1 MDLIRSGETKAFVTV
16 HLGGG
21 PAVDAANLLIRKFK
35 EKTGVE
41 LEQKRAVGF
50 DDITRCLQISLCT
63 SAGYELTGE
72 ELTTPDLQGRQQVP
86 DDGFVTDLA
95 RIGKD
100 IGVVMSAPD
109 RGCLVSGVGEILRS
123 IEFGKKDVRLVRL
136 PPKVFRPEKELR
148 GVCLTM
154 PPDGEFSVW
163 SEDEL
168 RYLLEEWAV
177 WGYNV
182 LLMRHVM
189 HAYRSDFRADPN
201 GPGSVTLR
209 RHQMLAGIC
218 AEFGMKVG
226 LVTVANSA
234 YQDRAMV
241 DLRATDSTDNIRRGG
256 SPTLLCPSTHQGR
269 AYLLDDREHL
279 FRDVEPVD
287 VLWLWPFDPGGCW
300 CPRCAPWAKTFLGLA
315 QEIARSLKRYHSRSQ
330 AYVNTRWFLAEDFDL
345 LDEYLESEPD
355 WLDGI
360 VLDEFDARRGQ
371 RSITELKRLAARF
384 GSRTRVI
391 FSPAISMTP
400 FAAGEGRICQERGRL
415 GANPR
420 IGPLFSQYGQMAQ
433 HLSSVVPAS
442 ETVGDDQ
449 AKAACVRWGW
459 TAPARYEDVIG
470 EYWRWHFNVKTDA
483 GLELV
488 RCLDL
493 NPTHGDA
500 DRVAAEEKA
509 AEALS
514 HQLSPE
520 DRESWRWQT
529 CEARVRLD
537 GILSRTPLLEEELSA
552 LKSELKK
559 AVEGRTTKSKVLKA
573 VYDCL
578 ERLKEREKLVD
589 QLVET
594 ADALQRD
601 VYRVGP
607 ERELTCSGFQL
618 AEDCGRGS
626 ARQWIRRL
634 QSAAGKKAFADL
646 RTAVTEAA
654 ADLEAD
660 G

>member
-1 MDLIRSGETKAFVTV
+1 MDLIKSGETKAFVTV

-21 PAVDAANLLIRKFK
+21 PAVDAADLLIRKFR

-86 DDGFVTDLA
+86 EDGFVADLA
-95 RIGKD
+95 RIGRD

-109 RGCLVSGVGEILRS
+109 LGCLVSGVGEILRS

-136 PPKVFRPEKELR
+136 PPKVFQPEKELR
-148 GVCLTM
+148 GVYLTM
-154 PPDGEFSVW
+154 PPDGELSVW
-163 SEDEL
+163 SEDQL

-182 LLMRHVM
+182 VVMRHVM
-189 HAYRSDFRADPN
+189 HAYRSDFRVDPN
-201 GPGSVTLR
+201 GAGSIALR
-209 RHQMLAGIC
+209 RHQMLARLC

-226 LVTVANSA
+226 LVTVANNA

-241 DLRATDSTDNIRRGG
+241 DLRATDPVDDIRRGA

-279 FRDVEPVD
+279 FRDVHPVD

-300 CPRCAPWAKTFLGLA
+300 CERCSPWVKTFLGLA

-330 AYVNTRWFLAEDFDL
+330 AYIHTRWFLAEEFDL

-371 RSITELKRLAARF
+371 RSLAELKRLAARF
-384 GSRTRVI
+384 HPQTKVI

-400 FAAGEGRICQERGRL
+400 FSVNEERTCCEQGRL

-420 IGPLFSQYGQMAQ
+420 VSQIFSQYSQLASC
-433 HLSSVVPAS
+433 LSSVVPMS
-442 ETVGDDQ
+442 ETMGDDL

-459 TAPARYEDVIG
+459 TQPQRAEDVID
-470 EYWRWHFNVKTDA
+470 EYWNWHFNIKTDA
-483 GLELV
+483 GLELT

-493 NPTHGDA
+493 NPTHGDEG
-500 DRVAAEEKA
+500 RVAAEEKA

-514 HQLSPE
+514 RQLSPG

-529 CEARVRLD
+529 FEARVRLD
-537 GILSRTPLLEEELSA
+537 GILSQTTLLDDELSE

-559 AVEGRTTKSKVLKA
+559 AVKGRTTKSRVLKA
-573 VYDCL
+573 ADDGL
-578 ERLKEREKLVD
+578 ARLKERDKLVSK
-589 QLVET
+589 LVEA

-607 ERELTCSGFQL
+607 ERQLGASGFQL

-626 ARQWIRRL
+626 ARQWISRL
-634 QSAAGKKAFADL
+634 QSAVGKKAFADI
-646 RTAVTEAA
+646 RNAVKEIV
-654 ADLEAD
+654 ADLEAAD
-660 G
+660 